1 MKIPFKY
8 SFRNF
13 KSRKLTT
20 FITVSGIA
28 LVVFVF
34 AAVLMMAYGVQKTL
48 SITGSPDNVLVSRK
62 SSFGETSS
70 IVTVDIQN
78 VIKTLPNIAK
88 DRDGNQIISNEP
100 VIVINL
106 EKTGGGMSNISVRG
120 VSSTIASLRPQMKLI
135 KGRMFNFGTRE
146 LIVGSSIESRF
157 NGAQI
162 GDKVKFAKDEWTI
175 VGVFSAESSGFESEF
190 WGDALQL
197 LDAFNRGSTV
207 STVTFKLANP
217 SDFETIKRAF
227 EVDRR
232 LQQFEPMIET
242 KFFEK
247 QSEMMALFIRILG
260 IFITIIFS
268 LGAIIGAS
276 ITMYAAVA
284 NRTVEIG
291 TLRSLGF
298 SRRSVLAAF
307 LTESLIISVTGAII
321 GMLLAS
327 GLQFFSIS
335 TLNFASF
342 SELQFKFALSP
353 DIITSSL
360 IFAVLMG
367 IVGGFFPSLR
377 AARLKIVEA
386 LREV

>member
-20 FITVSGIA
+20 FITVAGIA

-34 AAVLMMAYGVQKTL
+34 AAVLMMAYGIQKTL
-48 SITGSPDNVLVSRK
+48 SITGSDDNVLVSRK
-62 SSFGETSS
+62 SSFGETTS

-78 VIKTLPNIAK
+78 IIKTLPEIAK
-88 DRDGNQIISNEP
+88 DREGNQIISNEP

-106 EKTGGGMSNISVRG
+106 EKLGGGMSNISVRG
-120 VSSTIASLRPQMKLI
+120 VSPSIASLRPQMKLV

-175 VGVFSAESSGFESEF
+175 VGIFSASSSGFESEF

-207 STVTFKLANP
+207 STVTFKLADP
-217 SDFETIKRAF
+217 SRFELVKRAF

-298 SRRSVLAAF
+298 SRRSVLTAF
-307 LTESLIISVTGAII
+307 LTESLIISIAGAII
-321 GMLLAS
+321 GMFLAS

-353 DIITSSL
+353 DIIISSL
-360 IFAVLMG
+360 IFAIVMG

-386 LREV
+386 LRES

>member
-20 FITVSGIA
+20 FITVAGIA

-34 AAVLMMAYGVQKTL
+34 AAVLMMAYGIQKTL
-48 SITGSPDNVLVSRK
+48 SITGSDDNVLVSRK
-62 SSFGETSS
+62 SSFGETTS

-78 VIKTLPNIAK
+78 IIKTFPEIAK
-88 DRDGNQIISNEP
+88 DREGNQIISNEP

-106 EKTGGGMSNISVRG
+106 EKLGGGMSNISVRG
-120 VSSTIASLRPQMKLI
+120 VSPSIASLRPQMKLV

-175 VGVFSAESSGFESEF
+175 VGIFSASSSGFESEF

-207 STVTFKLANP
+207 STVTFKLADP
-217 SDFETIKRAF
+217 SRFELVKRAF

-298 SRRSVLAAF
+298 SRRSVLTAF
-307 LTESLIISVTGAII
+307 LTESLIISIAGAII
-321 GMLLAS
+321 GMFLAS

-353 DIITSSL
+353 DIIISSL
-360 IFAVLMG
+360 IFAIVMG

-386 LREV
+386 LRES